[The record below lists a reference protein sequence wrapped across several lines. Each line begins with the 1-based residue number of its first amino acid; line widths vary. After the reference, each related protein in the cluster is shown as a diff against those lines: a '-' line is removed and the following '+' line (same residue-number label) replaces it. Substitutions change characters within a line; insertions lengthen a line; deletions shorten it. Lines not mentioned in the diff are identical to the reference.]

1 MTSIG
6 ICGAAGQMGRTIAQL
21 VQASDDL
28 KLTSACEHPEN
39 EFVGSDCAEIAG
51 SGSSGVLIGN
61 NVEEAVGTCDVL
73 IDFSHADTTVQAADC
88 CLRLGKGL
96 VIGTT
101 GLSASQLDA
110 VMSVAEQQ
118 PVLMSPNMSVGVNV
132 TFKLVEMA
140 TRALGE
146 DFDVE
151 IMEIHH
157 SHKNDSPSG
166 TAVRL
171 GEVVADARDVALS
184 DVALHGREGYTGER
198 IPRSIGFHSARGG
211 DIVGEHT
218 VFYAGT
224 GERIEITHRA
234 QSRVNFANGALRAA
248 RFIAQKLAQ
257 GKSGFFDMADVLE
270 FV

>member
-1 MTSIG
+1 
-6 ICGAAGQMGRTIAQL
+6 MGRTIIQL
-21 VQASDDL
+21 VQASEDL
-28 KLTSACEHPEN
+28 KLTSACEHPGN
-39 EFVGSDCAEIAG
+39 E
-51 SGSSGVLIGN
+51 LIGIDCGELAGIGRCGTI
-61 NVEEAVGTCDVL
+61 VVDHIETAVADCEVL
-73 IDFSHADTTVQAADC
+73 IDFSHADSAVVAADC
-88 CLRLGKGL
+88 CQRFGKGL

-101 GLSASQLDA
+101 GLSEPQLL
-110 VMSVAEQQ
+110 VIESVAKTQ

-140 TRALGE
+140 TKALGD

-171 GEVVADARDVALS
+171 GEVVANARHSKLS

-198 IPRSIGFHSARGG
+198 VPGSVGFHSARGG

-248 RFIAQKLAQ
+248 RFVADRLFRGEA
-257 GKSGFFDMADVLE
+257 GFFDMDDVLE
-270 FV
+270 FA